1 MVTGE
6 MRMIAAKGAGG
17 PEVLAVGEG
26 PAPQPGE
33 GEVLIKVAY
42 AGVNRPDVMQR
53 RGLYPP
59 PPGASPILG
68 LEVAGTI
75 AARGDGVVGLHE
87 GREVCALVAGGG
99 YAEYC
104 TAPAPQCLPVPKG
117 LTLCEAAALPETF
130 FTVWTNVFD
139 RGRLKAGETFLVH
152 GGTSGIGTTAIQLAH
167 AFGARVLATAGGDE
181 KCVFCQKLGAEA
193 AINYRNED
201 FVEVARRLTGG
212 GGADLILD
220 MVGGSY
226 FQRNLRALAVEGR
239 LVQIAFQ
246 EGSQVQADL
255 TPIMVKRLTVTGST
269 LRPRSVAEKGA
280 IAAALKERVWP
291 LIEAG
296 RVKPVIHKV
305 FPLEEAAAAHALM
318 ESSAHIGKIML
329 AVTG

>member
-1 MVTGE
+1 MVPSE
-6 MRMIAAKGAGG
+6 MRRIAATGAGG
-17 PEVLAVGEG
+17 PEVLAVETSPVPTPG
-26 PAPQPGE
+26 P
-33 GEVLIKVAY
+33 GEVLIRVAY

-68 LEVAGTI
+68 LEIAGSVAALG
-75 AARGDGVVGLHE
+75 AGVTGFRE
-87 GREVCALVAGGG
+87 GEEVCALVAGGG

-104 TAPAPQCLPVPKG
+104 TAPAPQCLPVPRG
-117 LTLCEAAALPETF
+117 LSLAEAAALPETF

-139 RGRLKAGETFLVH
+139 RGRLTAGETFLVH

-167 AFGARVLATAGGDE
+167 SFGTSVFATAGSDE
-181 KCVFCQKLGAEA
+181 KCAFCHTLGAEV
-193 AINYRNED
+193 AINYKTDD
-201 FVEVARRLTGG
+201 FVAVIRRMTDGKG
-212 GGADLILD
+212 VDLILD

-226 FQRNLRALAVEGR
+226 FPRNLRALAVEGR

-246 EGSQVQADL
+246 EGSEVPCNL

-280 IAAALKERVWP
+280 IAAALKEKVWP

-296 RVKPVIHKV
+296 RVKPVIHQV

-318 ESSAHIGKIML
+318 ESSAHIGKILL
-329 AVTG
+329 AVAP